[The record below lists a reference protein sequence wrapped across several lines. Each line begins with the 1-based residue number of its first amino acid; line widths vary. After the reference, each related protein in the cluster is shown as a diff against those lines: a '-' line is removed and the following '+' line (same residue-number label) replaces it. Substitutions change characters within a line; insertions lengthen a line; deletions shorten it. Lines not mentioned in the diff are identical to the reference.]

1 MGNSKILVRGTIKNR
16 INVILAER
24 DMSIKDLA
32 NLVDYHYTTMQR
44 FCSGKY
50 QNINLPIIAKIC
62 EVMGIQPGDILVYV
76 PPVDR

>member
-1 MGNSKILVRGTIKNR
+1 
-16 INVILAER
+16 
-24 DMSIKDLA
+24 MSIKDLA
-32 NLVDYHYTTMQR
+32 DLVDYHYTTMQR

-62 EVMGIQPGDILVYV
+62 EVLGIQPGDILVYV